1 MERFDIKTFGS
12 KADSHVKSVFL
23 QICLSIGQVDKD
35 AKAVCA
41 EVHTETMLHE
51 GVGRVTSVGSVSSI
65 PAVPVYTLSHEAVDV
80 PHIRVVEHL

>member
-41 EVHTETMLHE
+41 ECPYLNNATC
-51 GVGRVTSVGSVSSI
+51 GVGRVTSVGSVSSF
-65 PAVPVYTLSHEAVDV
+65 PAVPVDTLSHEAVDV